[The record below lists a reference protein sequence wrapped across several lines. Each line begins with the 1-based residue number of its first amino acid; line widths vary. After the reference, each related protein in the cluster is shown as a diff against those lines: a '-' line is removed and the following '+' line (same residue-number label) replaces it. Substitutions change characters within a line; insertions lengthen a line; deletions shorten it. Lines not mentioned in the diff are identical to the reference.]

1 MHVVVVVVVVVDVD
15 VRCESTH
22 LRGLRPTVHVSR
34 LNRGSRQLKKAHR
47 KEVPN
52 PLPLRP
58 TLDTDN
64 DKNAK
69 NKKVNKEE
77 EKKLQK

>member
-34 LNRGSRQLKKAHR
+34 LNRDL
-47 KEVPN
+47 
-52 PLPLRP
+52 
-58 TLDTDN
+58 
-64 DKNAK
+64 
-69 NKKVNKEE
+69 VN
-77 EKKLQK
+77 